1 MNSLLAT
8 EDFKSAQKLAEKH
21 SKAHPKNIS
30 FDIDIG
36 RVLRR
41 AGEEDKA
48 EKHFDKIVKGLNNA
62 SVNQILNAG
71 RAFSEM
77 NDLPRALMVYT
88 NARKKMGNS
97 YPFHFQIAQVKG
109 EMGDV
114 EGMINEYLDV
124 LTVSNGY
131 IQSVQNTLNRVIGFE
146 EDNKYNEVLLAE
158 LNRRV
163 QRNPESDIYAEML
176 IWIFMKQDKY
186 DAALMQVIALD
197 KKNKED
203 GQRVIDVANVALS
216 DYKYNTAIKAFEYV
230 KSKGPRSYYYLDAL
244 LGQLRA
250 SKEKVTS
257 GIYSQEAIAQLI
269 ADYESTLDELGISAR
284 SAMIINDFAMT
295 KAFYESKYSETA
307 IEEAAGI
314 LENALTMPG
323 LDVNTEALL
332 KIQLADIY
340 VLKGRI
346 WDSSLLYAQVEK
358 TFKYD
363 EIGHSAKLKNVLVFY
378 YAGDF
383 YWAQSQLDVLKGST
397 SKLISN
403 DAVELSAFITEN
415 IGIDSNLEALSMFAA
430 MELLMAQHKY
440 DSALHKLDT
449 IEVIFPGHELGDNIL
464 FQKGIIQTELGNYG
478 SAVSNFLEIPKR
490 YPFGILNDNAIMEA
504 AKINQEKLGND
515 ESAMELYQTILT
527 DYSNSLYTVEARKRF
542 RKLRGD
548 SVQ

>member
-114 EGMINEYLDV
+114 EGMINEYLNV

-216 DYKYNTAIKAFEYV
+216 D
-230 KSKGPRSYYYLDAL
+230 
-244 LGQLRA
+244 
-250 SKEKVTS
+250 
-257 GIYSQEAIAQLI
+257 
-269 ADYESTLDELGISAR
+269 
-284 SAMIINDFAMT
+284 
-295 KAFYESKYSETA
+295 
-307 IEEAAGI
+307 
-314 LENALTMPG
+314 
-323 LDVNTEALL
+323 
-332 KIQLADIY
+332 
-340 VLKGRI
+340 
-346 WDSSLLYAQVEK
+346 
-358 TFKYD
+358 
-363 EIGHSAKLKNVLVFY
+363 
-378 YAGDF
+378 
-383 YWAQSQLDVLKGST
+383 
-397 SKLISN
+397 
-403 DAVELSAFITEN
+403 
-415 IGIDSNLEALSMFAA
+415 
-430 MELLMAQHKY
+430 
-440 DSALHKLDT
+440 
-449 IEVIFPGHELGDNIL
+449 
-464 FQKGIIQTELGNYG
+464 
-478 SAVSNFLEIPKR
+478 
-490 YPFGILNDNAIMEA
+490 
-504 AKINQEKLGND
+504 
-515 ESAMELYQTILT
+515 
-527 DYSNSLYTVEARKRF
+527 
-542 RKLRGD
+542 
-548 SVQ
+548 